1 MAMTSVAKEAIWLRR
16 LVGEIKVNAPRP
28 MQVMVDLTK
37 IGCKKWKS
45 FALK

>member
-1 MAMTSVAKEAIWLRR
+1 MAMTSAAMEAIWLRR

-37 IGCKKWKS
+37 IGCNRWKS
-45 FALK
+45 FAL